1 MFIPLI
7 NVYLVFTVFRNMV
20 IDSPKPVKR
29 FPSME
34 VPPSV
39 LLSPYKQLTGQLTNG
54 GNVSANTS
62 PLVLQR
68 FYHQQNQHHS
78 R

>member
-1 MFIPLI
+1 MYVNKVI
-7 NVYLVFTVFRNMV
+7 NDFSNMV
-20 IDSPKPVKR
+20 LDSPKPVKR
-29 FPSME
+29 FQSTE

-39 LLSPYKQLTGQLTNG
+39 LLSPYKQLTN

-78 R
+78 RYKY

>member
-1 MFIPLI
+1 MLNKTNILNCITIIFS
-7 NVYLVFTVFRNMV
+7 NLVL
-20 IDSPKPVKR
+20 DSPKPMRR
-29 FPSME
+29 FPSTE

-39 LLSPYKQLTGQLTNG
+39 LLSPYKQLSNG

>member
-1 MFIPLI
+1 
-7 NVYLVFTVFRNMV
+7 MV

-29 FPSME
+29 FQSTE
-34 VPPSV
+34 VPSTV
-39 LLSPYKQLTGQLTNG
+39 LLSPYKQLTNG
-54 GNVSANTS
+54 NNVSANTS

>member
-1 MFIPLI
+1 MNSRPVIVLFS
-7 NVYLVFTVFRNMV
+7 NTVL
-20 IDSPKPVKR
+20 DSPKPVKR
-29 FPSME
+29 FPSID

-39 LLSPYKQLTGQLTNG
+39 LLSPYKQSTNG

-68 FYHQQNQHHS
+68 FYHQQNQHS

>member
-1 MFIPLI
+1 MYFVV
-7 NVYLVFTVFRNMV
+7 NVFRNLV
-20 IDSPKPVKR
+20 NDSPKPVKR
-29 FPSME
+29 FPSMD

-68 FYHQQNQHHS
+68 FYHQQNQLHS

>member
-1 MFIPLI
+1 MIL
-7 NVYLVFTVFRNMV
+7 N
-20 IDSPKPVKR
+20 SPKPVKR

-39 LLSPYKQLTGQLTNG
+39 LLSPYKQSTNG

-68 FYHQQNQHHS
+68 FYHQQNQHS

>member
-1 MFIPLI
+1 MKLLNLYWFL
-7 NVYLVFTVFRNMV
+7 FRNMV
-20 IDSPKPVKR
+20 LDSPKPLKR
-29 FPSME
+29 FPSTE

-39 LLSPYKQLTGQLTNG
+39 LLSPYKQLANG
-54 GNVSANTS
+54 ANVSANTS

-68 FYHQQNQHHS
+68 FHHQQNQLHS

>member
-1 MFIPLI
+1 
-7 NVYLVFTVFRNMV
+7 MV
-20 IDSPKPVKR
+20 LGSPKPVKR
-29 FPSME
+29 FPSTE

-39 LLSPYKQLTGQLTNG
+39 LLSPYKQLTND

-68 FYHQQNQHHS
+68 FYHQQNQHHI